1 MSDSTKFEG
10 TAQITITLDG
20 VTDTFPL
27 STDTETILNAA
38 IDNGIDAPYSCKGG
52 VCTTCKAKLTEG
64 AVHMRANYALT
75 EKELKAG
82 YILVCQSEP
91 TTEKVS
97 LTWDI

>member
-1 MSDSTKFEG
+1 MSDTKSFEG

-20 VTDTFPL
+20 VTDSFPL
-27 STDTETILNAA
+27 ATNTETILNAA
-38 IDNGIDAPYSCKGG
+38 IDHGIDAPYSCKGG

-75 EKELKAG
+75 DKEVKSG
-82 YILVCQSEP
+82 YVLVCQSEP
-91 TTEKVS
+91 LTEKVT